1 MSDRRIVVLEADPN
15 DPKHGELYAL
25 DASQATAM
33 GLPAFNI
40 VATRPPIGGVTGE
53 AVYET
58 VTGNSY
64 IWNGSSWQKMIA
76 DAIKE
81 YATDADLL
89 RDTTVAAGVYAIS
102 TATGNVYAKSTTG
115 WVRVGNAHYATTA
128 DLLGDAPPA
137 GTFASADDAP
147 GLWEMTPTGWR
158 ILTTR
163 QFTNTAAVVAW
174 TTAAGMGGNVGDV
187 AIAIDVDVTYVRTA
201 AGWKPTSIYA
211 DTEANIRAVTWAL
224 NSQEAIATDT
234 NRRLVFSNNAWHEE
248 PIQHYATDALLKA
261 ATPPDGTL
269 AWADDTGAVYARSAS
284 KWIGLV
290 TAFNDPVPVGTIMA
304 FPTQSIPNGWLR
316 CDGAAIPA
324 GTDYDDLRAALGAT
338 NVPNLVGEFLRGG
351 SATDTLL
358 ARTGWSTGK
367 PHTAFT
373 GVTSSNGA
381 HIHASGGVA
390 WPGGSHY
397 GTIAAGS
404 SKQLGNFDG
413 WSDQTP
419 QTSSSG
425 AHTHTVNINGGGDA
439 ETAPDHVRV
448 VYCIKAKHVQIAA
461 MNVPVH
467 VNTPRTGDAMIFDA
481 ASQTWSNKQ
490 VGVQVQEIS
499 QAAYNALPVKA
510 AGVLYLVHS

>member
-89 RDTTVAAGVYAIS
+89 RDTSVAAGVYAIS
-102 TATGNVYAKSTTG
+102 TATGNVYAKSTSG

-269 AWADDTGAVYARSAS
+269 AWADDTGAVYARSAGQ
-284 KWIGLV
+284 WIGIV

-324 GTDYDDLRAALGAT
+324 GTDYDDLRAALGVA

-367 PHTAFT
+367 PHTDFT
-373 GVTSSNGA
+373 GVTSTNGNHRHDLTMNRHPA
-381 HIHASGGVA
+381 HFSHDVNPYN
-390 WPGGSHY
+390 PGGSIRDAVEHTDY
-397 GTIAAGS
+397 AG
-404 SKQLGNFDG
+404 NHNHNV
-413 WSDQTP
+413 T
-419 QTSSSG
+419 
-425 AHTHTVNINGGGDA
+425 INGGGDA

-448 VYCIKAKHVQIAA
+448 VYCIKARHVQIAA

-499 QAAYNALPVKA
+499 QAAYNALAVKA